1 MRQRHKL
8 YGHCPQSSI
17 CNFDRNLSEIAL
29 MMPIEEEPE
38 DSMTP
43 IPDDVADAVDAVSP
57 GKNMLKGMISLQ
69 IIHNKVIEEK
79 RKSIVNDT
87 EIKMSAANLRLFKR
101 SAHLLF
107 EKYFAD
113 GAALAINISKGL
125 KNKYKALEETNYAEL
140 CDPMQ
145 WLTVYDDVMAVMEDY
160 ILQSYMRMIV
170 DIKSA
175 EGEEK

>member
-17 CNFDRNLSEIAL
+17 CKFERNLSEIAM
-29 MMPIEEEPE
+29 MMPIEEQPE
-38 DSMTP
+38 EDMTP
-43 IPDDVADAVDAVSP
+43 IPDDAVDAVSP
-57 GKNMLKGMISLQ
+57 DNLLKGMISLQ
-69 IIHNKVIEEK
+69 ILNNKVVAKK
-79 RKSIVNDT
+79 RKSIVGNNDT
-87 EIKMSAANLRLFKR
+87 ETKMSAATLRVFKR

-175 EGEEK
+175 EGDEK